1 MKKLIISLYLA
12 HTFCIGFSQ
21 EEYKAFNDS
30 CKHELTIIKQDTSRV
45 LMMTLLGSSYAYT
58 DFDSAIHYG
67 NQALVL
73 AEKIKFSRGEVRA
86 LNSIGVAYMNQGDI
100 PKSMEFQLKAL
111 HLAEE
116 YHYFIE
122 QADCLDAMGFIYNYL
137 KEYPK
142 SIYYGQKAREI
153 IDKLKLEEWDLDI
166 KIRINLNLGTNYM
179 LNNQLDSSLIYLQ
192 KTYNETLDLGWHPV
206 LLRYFGELQFRL
218 GNRELALEYLRKS
231 VAINRARDDTYS
243 GTQANNTIA
252 TFFYQLKQPDSCIYY
267 AKVGL
272 AYAQKIGYKRGAL
285 EASNLL
291 TKQYELLKDTKQAF
305 YYQKIAATLNDELY
319 GAKKILELQKTL
331 SEQQQRQQ
339 EIEIDKIAHENQ
351 IKQYALLVI
360 LGVMFLIGFILYR
373 NNRQKRKANAVLEK
387 TLSTLKATQT
397 QLIQSEKLASL
408 GELTAGIAHE
418 IQNPLNFVNNFS
430 ELSVDLVKDLK
441 DEIEKPDIDKEYVS
455 ELFTD
460 LSQNQE
466 KINHHGK
473 RASSIVKGMLEH
485 SRASTGVREL
495 TDINKL
501 ADEYLRLSYHG
512 LRAKDTT
519 FNADFSTDFEGNLP
533 KMEVIPQDI
542 GRVLLNL
549 INNAFYA
556 VHQRAQLSKS
566 SKLLES
572 SGESYTP
579 SVSVATKQLE
589 NAIEILVKDN
599 GTGMPE
605 SVRTKVFQPFFTTK
619 PTGQGTGLGLS
630 LAYDIVTKGHGGTLE
645 VESTEGVGSEF
656 IITLPFKTNG

>member
-1 MKKLIISLYLA
+1 MFLY
-12 HTFCIGFSQ
+12 H
-21 EEYKAFNDS
+21 
-30 CKHELTIIKQDTSRV
+30 
-45 LMMTLLGSSYAYT
+45 
-58 DFDSAIHYG
+58 
-67 NQALVL
+67 
-73 AEKIKFSRGEVRA
+73 
-86 LNSIGVAYMNQGDI
+86 
-100 PKSMEFQLKAL
+100 
-111 HLAEE
+111 
-116 YHYFIE
+116 
-122 QADCLDAMGFIYNYL
+122 
-137 KEYPK
+137 
-142 SIYYGQKAREI
+142 
-153 IDKLKLEEWDLDI
+153 
-166 KIRINLNLGTNYM
+166 
-179 LNNQLDSSLIYLQ
+179 
-192 KTYNETLDLGWHPV
+192 
-206 LLRYFGELQFRL
+206 
-218 GNRELALEYLRKS
+218 
-231 VAINRARDDTYS
+231 
-243 GTQANNTIA
+243 
-252 TFFYQLKQPDSCIYY
+252 
-267 AKVGL
+267 AK
-272 AYAQKIGYKRGAL
+272 
-285 EASNLL
+285 
-291 TKQYELLKDTKQAF
+291 
-305 YYQKIAATLNDELY
+305 
-319 GAKKILELQKTL
+319 
-331 SEQQQRQQ
+331 
-339 EIEIDKIAHENQ
+339 
-351 IKQYALLVI
+351 
-360 LGVMFLIGFILYR
+360 LIGFILYR

-418 IQNPLNFVNNFS
+418 IQNPLNFVNTFS

-589 NAIEILVKDN
+589 NAIEILVKAN

>member
-58 DFDSAIHYG
+58 DFDSAILYG

-319 GAKKILELQKTL
+319 GAKKILQLQKTL

-360 LGVMFLIGFILYR
+360 LGVMFL
-373 NNRQKRKANAVLEK
+373 NW
-387 TLSTLKATQT
+387 
-397 QLIQSEKLASL
+397 
-408 GELTAGIAHE
+408 
-418 IQNPLNFVNNFS
+418 
-430 ELSVDLVKDLK
+430 
-441 DEIEKPDIDKEYVS
+441 
-455 ELFTD
+455 
-460 LSQNQE
+460 
-466 KINHHGK
+466 
-473 RASSIVKGMLEH
+473 
-485 SRASTGVREL
+485 RE
-495 TDINKL
+495 
-501 ADEYLRLSYHG
+501 
-512 LRAKDTT
+512 
-519 FNADFSTDFEGNLP
+519 
-533 KMEVIPQDI
+533 
-542 GRVLLNL
+542 
-549 INNAFYA
+549 
-556 VHQRAQLSKS
+556 
-566 SKLLES
+566 
-572 SGESYTP
+572 
-579 SVSVATKQLE
+579 
-589 NAIEILVKDN
+589 
-599 GTGMPE
+599 
-605 SVRTKVFQPFFTTK
+605 
-619 PTGQGTGLGLS
+619 
-630 LAYDIVTKGHGGTLE
+630 
-645 VESTEGVGSEF
+645 
-656 IITLPFKTNG
+656 